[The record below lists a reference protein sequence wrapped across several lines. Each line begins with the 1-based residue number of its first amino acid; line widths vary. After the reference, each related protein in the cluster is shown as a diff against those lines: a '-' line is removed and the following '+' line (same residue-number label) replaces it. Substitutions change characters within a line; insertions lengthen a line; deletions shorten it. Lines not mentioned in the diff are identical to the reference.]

1 MPELF
6 AEVTAIKDAGKAQKE
21 IRKGGKVVRNHFGH
35 HSTPPWEELREAQLH
50 GAKVEGPYKRRSTRY
65 ITILKIT
72 IVIVILLIGIL
83 TLIRLDTIMS
93 DQYMIF
99 KTQSDCMDQIM
110 WLRQEVDELKDDPE
124 ASIHY
129 PLTREERDLVERI
142 VAAEARGESL
152 EGMMAVAQVI
162 RDRSQLWGM
171 TVTEVCLAPG
181 QFAAPYQGEISPEI
195 VQAVWAV
202 FDEGMSVLEIP
213 TTHFHA
219 DYVSPYWTESKVSR
233 GSVGAHR
240 FYGE

>member
-1 MPELF
+1 MR
-6 AEVTAIKDAGKAQKE
+6 D
-21 IRKGGKVVRNHFGH
+21 R
-35 HSTPPWEELREAQLH
+35 WEEIKKERIRD
-50 GAKVEGPYKRRSTRY
+50 KRKERRRLQQEIALY
-65 ITILKIT
+65 VGILKLIA
-72 IVIVILLIGIL
+72 IAIIILIGIG
-83 TLIRLDTIMS
+83 IINRLDTVMC
-93 DQYMIF
+93 QQTMML
-99 KTQSDCMDQIM
+99 KTQADAMDQLM

-142 VAAEARGESL
+142 VAAEARGEPI
-152 EGMMAVAQVI
+152 EGIMAVAQCI

-181 QFAAPYQGEISPEI
+181 QFAAPYQGEISPEV

-219 DYVSPYWTESKVSR
+219 DYVSPYWTADKVSR
-233 GSVGAHR
+233 GSIGSHR